1 MTPEQAR
8 IHTEHFDELAKEKR
22 SRAIDSANAAFRAL
36 AADELE
42 DARECFIAAI
52 KQIDDSLVVKG
63 KAALMR
69 DVFSKA
75 L

>member
-22 SRAIDSANAAFRAL
+22 FRAIDSANAAFRAL

-42 DARECFIAAI
+42 DAREYFIVTI
-52 KQIDDSLVVKG
+52 KQIDDALVVKG

-69 DVFSKA
+69 DVSKA

>member
-22 SRAIDSANAAFRAL
+22 FRVIDSANAAFRAL

-42 DARECFIAAI
+42 DAREYFIVAI
-52 KQIDDSLVVKG
+52 KQIDDALVVKG

-69 DVFSKA
+69 DVSKA

>member
-22 SRAIDSANAAFRAL
+22 FRAIDSANAAFRAL

-42 DARECFIAAI
+42 DAREYFIVAI
-52 KQIDDSLVVKG
+52 NQIDDALVG

-69 DVFSKA
+69 DVSKA

>member
-22 SRAIDSANAAFRAL
+22 FRAIDSANAAFRAL

-42 DARECFIAAI
+42 DARENFIVAI
-52 KQIDDSLVVKG
+52 KQIDDALVVKG

-69 DVFSKA
+69 DVSKA